1 MENWRAIFLSGCSN
15 VLFALSKLMQ
25 PVGIRIFAC
34 AHDKSRLIPITKYFI
49 GPVFRFV
56 QSTILLPDPLSPAG
70 NIEWFKR
77 HR

>member
-1 MENWRAIFLSGCSN
+1 
-15 VLFALSKLMQ
+15 MQ

-34 AHDKSRLIPITKYFI
+34 AHDKSRLIPITKHFI

-56 QSTILLPDPLSPAG
+56 RSTILLPDPLSPAR

>member
-25 PVGIRIFAC
+25 PVGIIFAC
-34 AHDKSRLIPITKYFI
+34 AHDKSRLIPITKHFI

-56 QSTILLPDPLSPAG
+56 RSTILLPDPLSPAG